1 LWSSGQGNVA
11 EAILYEALDAAEP
24 VLSSVLSRE
33 PNKFAVSFVVV
44 GFSPIS
50 LVDPPRPSAAVA
62 NALGIHKNAP
72 KTSLATSTTN
82 SHYSAR
88 EVDEEEV
95 SRLAIHHIYHERDPL
110 DKSMGLLK
118 FAETRAQLAHRS
130 LKSSFFDDAYT
141 LLADTLNASGPPDD
155 IYEILKGRLIHEM
168 KELAAATSEAI
179 DTRVLSRDIDA
190 QSLAKVDM
198 LLWKTNSNIK
208 RTILASDRYLTTSTR
223 WVYHDKYCTE
233 LTEGTFMYV
242 QEDYQ
247 LRNPWL
253 TFVLVAT
260 SLWRVLWKLAYV
272 SRALPRVS

>member
-1 LWSSGQGNVA
+1 MSIGQGNVA

-24 VLSSVLSRE
+24 VLSSVLSSG

-44 GFSPIS
+44 GFSPIR

-72 KTSLATSTTN
+72 KTSLAALTTN
-82 SHYSAR
+82 SHYSAS

-155 IYEILKGRLIHEM
+155 IYENLKGRLIQEM
-168 KELAAATSEAI
+168 KKMAAATSEAI
-179 DTRVLSRDIDA
+179 DIKALSRDIDDA
-190 QSLAKVDM
+190 QSLAM
-198 LLWKTNSNIK
+198 LPWKTNSNVK
-208 RTILASDRYLTTSTR
+208 RTILDSDRYLTKSTR
-223 WVYHDKYCTE
+223 WVYHDQYCTE
-233 LTEGTFMYV
+233 RTEGTFMYV

-247 LRNPWL
+247 LRKP
-253 TFVLVAT
+253 
-260 SLWRVLWKLAYV
+260 
-272 SRALPRVS
+272 